1 MASVSGV
8 SKSRGTYVAG
18 LPCVESVRDRQH
30 TAPRQNPGH
39 GWQPPMQFLRGLSAF
54 RLDIPA
60 PSVTHRVHRFRGAV
74 PSLPCDAAAASGPAE
89 PKAARL
95 HRIRTL
101 HPMKNLLAGALAL
114 LGFLFLPAA
123 ARAGTFSTGA
133 WTNDATTGI
142 STGKTS
148 WAFHFGTASPAS
160 PPPAPRLIRHRSSTS
175 RAPRASSLPIRTT
188 SPARAAAPSSL
199 TTSSMAALRAPS
211 P

>member
-1 MASVSGV
+1 
-8 SKSRGTYVAG
+8 
-18 LPCVESVRDRQH
+18 
-30 TAPRQNPGH
+30 
-39 GWQPPMQFLRGLSAF
+39 MQFLRGLSAF

-148 WAFHFGTASPAS
+148 WAFHFG
-160 PPPAPRLIRHRSSTS
+160 
-175 RAPRASSLPIRTT
+175 
-188 SPARAAAPSSL
+188 AAAAATVNGVSVTGIASTNSSPYSRTEFDLAGLTSVFTADTNNVTGAGGSAVIAHDFVYGGNPGTLTVVRLDPGIGPSL
-199 TTSSMAALRAPS
+199 VRRRQRE
-211 P
+211 